1 MRTAS
6 AESLRIPRP
15 TATAG
20 GRPHTTQQS
29 WSAAQAHYGGG
40 KGQGYVQQGRGHAYA
55 NGGNGGGGGG
65 YHQAPPP
72 PPTSS
77 SEEYPTGT
85 LTAEEYP
92 TGTLTAGGVM
102 REDSAGGTSDD
113 GSEEGLSD
121 ADLEETCKLLLDPS
135 AMGDEAVDGLM
146 W

>member
-1 MRTAS
+1 MRMRTAS
-6 AESLRIPRP
+6 AEALRIPRP

-20 GRPHTTQQS
+20 GRPHTAQQS

-40 KGQGYVQQGRGHAYA
+40 KGQGYVHQGRAH
-55 NGGNGGGGGG
+55 GGG
-65 YHQAPPP
+65 YHQPPP
-72 PPTSS
+72 PAPTSS

-85 LTAEEYP
+85 LVAEEYP
-92 TGTLTAGGVM
+92 SGTLTAGGVM

-113 GSEEGLSD
+113 GSEDGLSD

-135 AMGDEAVDGLM
+135 AMGAEAVDGLM